1 MKKLIVA
8 LVVSCTALIQ
18 AQNTV
23 SGRITDT
30 NNKAL
35 SGVSIYI
42 QELQKGTTSQADGTY
57 NLSNLPKGTVRISFA
72 LVGFGT
78 QYKTVSEIQKQNTI
92 NI

>member
-8 LVVSCTALIQ
+8 LVVSCTALMQ

-42 QELQKGTTSQADGTY
+42 QDLQKGPFQTKTE
-57 NLSNLPKGTVRISFA
+57 PIICRIY
-72 LVGFGT
+72 LRVLLGFP
-78 QYKTVSEIQKQNTI
+78 SL
-92 NI
+92 

>member
-1 MKKLIVA
+1 MKKLIFA
-8 LVVSCTALIQ
+8 LVVSCTALMQ

-42 QELQKGTTSQADGTY
+42 QDLQKGTLSNEDGTY
-57 NLSNLPKGTVRISFA
+57 N
-72 LVGFGT
+72 
-78 QYKTVSEIQKQNTI
+78 
-92 NI
+92 

>member
-1 MKKLIVA
+1 MKKLIFA

-42 QELQKGTTSQADGTY
+42 QELQNAFSPLLAKTIIDSINK
-57 NLSNLPKGTVRISFA
+57 NLILIK
-72 LVGFGT
+72 
-78 QYKTVSEIQKQNTI
+78 
-92 NI
+92 